1 MEQKIAK
8 IFTTQDNIQAE
19 MIINTLKENDVS
31 VVKEDLGNAGI
42 MNLYGGILNQEKIF
56 MFRWLRENQSCRFLL
71 KWKIF
76 TD

>member
-31 VVKEDLGNAGI
+31 AFKEDLGNAGI
-42 MNLYGGILNQEKIF
+42 MNLYGGNSQSGENIYVSVADVEKAKGILVNMGLIEP
-56 MFRWLRENQSCRFLL
+56 
-71 KWKIF
+71 
-76 TD
+76 

>member
-31 VVKEDLGNAGI
+31 AVKEDLGNAGI
-42 MNLYGGILNQEKIF
+42 MNLYGNSQSG
-56 MFRWLRENQSCRFLL
+56 ENIYVSVASRKSKLPFF
-71 KWKIF
+71 IEMENIY
-76 TD
+76 

>member
-31 VVKEDLGNAGI
+31 AVKEDLGNAGI
-42 MNLYGGILNQEKIF
+42 MNLYGGNSQSG
-56 MFRWLRENQSCRFLL
+56 ENIYVSVASRKSKLPFF
-71 KWKIF
+71 IEMENIY
-76 TD
+76 